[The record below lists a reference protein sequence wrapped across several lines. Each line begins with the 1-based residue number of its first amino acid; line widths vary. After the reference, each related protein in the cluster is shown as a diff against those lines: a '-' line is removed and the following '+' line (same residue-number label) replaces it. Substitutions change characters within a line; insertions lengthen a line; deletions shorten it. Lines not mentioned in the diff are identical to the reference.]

1 MQEEIKKILLI
12 LDVDETLIY
21 ASKEETT
28 VKLDAEVFEY
38 KIYKRPYLDEFL
50 ASVSQHFK
58 LAVWSTASEG
68 YLREITSKIFPKNI
82 RFEFI
87 WGAGKATLRASKKQ
101 NHEADNS
108 ATGNQYVKRLK
119 KVKQLGF
126 TLEKMLIVDDSPD
139 KLTDNYGNA
148 IYIKEFKGDRG
159 DKELLHLEKYLLS
172 LKDLENVRTIE
183 KRNWRANL

>member
-1 MQEEIKKILLI
+1 MEKILLI
-12 LDVDETLIY
+12 LDLDETLIF
-21 ASKEETT
+21 ATGENTEAAP
-28 VKLDAEVFEY
+28 DAEVFGY
-38 KIYKRPYLDEFL
+38 KVYKRRYLNKFL
-50 ASVSQHFK
+50 TSVSQHFK
-58 LAVWSTASEG
+58 LAIWSTASED
-68 YLREITSKIFPKNI
+68 YIEQIISELFPKNI

-87 WGAGKATLRASKKQ
+87 WGAGKATFRRAKTQ
-101 NHEADNS
+101 NQETDNS

-126 TLEKMLIVDDSPD
+126 SLEKTLMVDDSPE

-148 IYIKEFKGDRG
+148 IYIKEFKGDPA
-159 DKELLHLEKYLLS
+159 DEELLHLEKYLLS